1 MTTGR
6 NDPCP
11 CGSGQ
16 KYKSC
21 CIDKQR
27 GASRG
32 LIYLLIA
39 IAVVAAVGVS
49 ATLID
54 RRNDARSTSS
64 LATAQTPR
72 AATTPKPQ
80 PPGPVPAGKV
90 WSAEHGHWHDANATP
105 AGGVQPTREN
115 PITMNVRNVP
125 QPPGPVPE
133 GKVWSTEHGHWH
145 TKK

>member
-27 GASRG
+27 GTSRG
-32 LIYLLIA
+32 LVYLLIA
-39 IAVVAAVGVS
+39 IAVVAAVGLG
-49 ATLID
+49 ATLVD
-54 RRNDARSTSS
+54 RRNDARS
-64 LATAQTPR
+64 AAAQTPL
-72 AATTPKPQ
+72 ATTPKPQ

-90 WSAEHGHWHDANATP
+90 WSVEHGHWHNANATP
-105 AGGVQPTREN
+105 PGGVQPTREN
-115 PITMNVRNVP
+115 PITMNVRNIP

-133 GKVWSTEHGHWH
+133 GKVWSTAHGHWH

>member
-6 NDPCP
+6 NEPCP

-21 CIDKQR
+21 CINKHRQ
-27 GASRG
+27 ASRG

-39 IAVVAAVGVS
+39 IAGIAAVGVG
-49 ATLID
+49 AALND
-54 RRNDARSTSS
+54 RKDEQRPAARGQAPVAS
-64 LATAQTPR
+64 
-72 AATTPKPQ
+72 TPKPQ

-90 WSAEHGHWHDANATP
+90 WSAEHGHWHDANNPQGNIPT
-105 AGGVQPTREN
+105 GVQPTKEN